1 MVLGTAVP
9 GGNPRKF
16 LFLEPNPQLE
26 GMIAEVLALIKA
38 QRHAGKDLQALPGT
52 VTWFLQ
58 GFPVI
63 LAIDPEQ

>member
-16 LFLEPNPQLE
+16 LFLEPNHHLE
-26 GMIAEVLALIKA
+26 GMIAEVFALIKA

-52 VTWFLQ
+52 VTQFLQ
-58 GFPVI
+58 EFPVVF
-63 LAIDPEQ
+63 AIDPEQ